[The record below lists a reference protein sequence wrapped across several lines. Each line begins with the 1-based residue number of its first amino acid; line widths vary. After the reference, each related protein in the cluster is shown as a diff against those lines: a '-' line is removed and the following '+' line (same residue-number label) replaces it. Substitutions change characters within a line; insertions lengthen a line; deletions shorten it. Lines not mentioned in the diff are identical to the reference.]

1 MKKYILI
8 SLVII
13 TTLSSCKKFLEEK
26 PFDFITAEN
35 FFKTEGDAN
44 AALNGVYSVFQLQ
57 GYYGRTQWLI
67 TDVSGE
73 AMRAGGTTGVRPE
86 LDRYTYAA
94 TNDEI
99 ANWWNNSYRMINRAN
114 DVIEK
119 VPAIDMDNAKKN
131 DIVGNARF
139 LRALGYF
146 DLLRSFGDVPL
157 ITASTSSAIADFK
170 PSRSPIAAVYTQ
182 IINDLKFAEQNCLAE
197 NQIPASG
204 KGRVSKTAA
213 TALLAKV
220 YLTRAS
226 SAAAQASDKTDALA
240 SCNAVIGSGFYNLR
254 AVYADVFDC
263 DKENNEEHIFSI
275 QFDLPPNVGN
285 ITPRMH
291 YPTNFTGGGSLNG
304 FGSFTVEPAFFTA
317 WPAADSIRKGH
328 SAVNKVGTQTFSQAF
343 FYKFRD
349 VRRLGNDSRTNFLV
363 LRFSDV
369 LLMQSEAINLIDSND
384 VSKFTGINR
393 VRTRAGLTTAAQQL
407 NITNTPTGTA
417 FVDALVR
424 ERGWEFCAEGHRRF
438 DLIRLKRLQQ
448 VITASGITV
457 FDPAK
462 HFLFPIPFTE
472 IALNTNLVQNPG
484 F

>member
-8 SLVII
+8 GLVLI
-13 TTLSSCKKFLEEK
+13 TALSSCKKFLEEK
-26 PFDFITAEN
+26 PLDFITAEN

-57 GYYGRTQWLI
+57 AYYGRTVWLI
-67 TDVSGE
+67 GDLPGE
-73 AMRAGGTTGVRPE
+73 ALRAGGTTGVRPE

-119 VPAIDMDNAKKN
+119 VPAIPMDNAKKN
-131 DIVGNARF
+131 DIIGNARF

-146 DLLRSFGDVPL
+146 DLVRSFGDVPL
-157 ITASTSSAIADFK
+157 VITSTSSPTADFK
-170 PSRSPIAAVYTQ
+170 LPRSPIAAVYTQ
-182 IINDLKFAEQNCLAE
+182 IIEDLKFAELNCLAE
-197 NQIPASG
+197 NQIPASS

-213 TALLAKV
+213 TSLLAKV
-220 YLTRAS
+220 YLTRNAS
-226 SAAAQASDKTDALA
+226 EAMLPSDKTDALA
-240 SCNAVIGSGFYNLR
+240 SCNTVINSTFYNLR
-254 AVYADVFDC
+254 TTFSDLFDP

-291 YPTNFTGGGSLNG
+291 YPTNFSGGGNLNG
-304 FGSFTVEPAFFTA
+304 FGSFTVEPAFFSA
-317 WPAADSIRKGH
+317 WPAADSIRKNH

-343 FYKFRD
+343 FYKYRD
-349 VRRLGNDSRTNFLV
+349 VKRLGNDSRSNFLV
-363 LRFSDV
+363 LRFADV
-369 LLMQSEAINLIDSND
+369 LLMQSEAMNLIDSTD
-384 VSKFTGINR
+384 VTKFTGINR

-417 FVDALVR
+417 FVDALVK
-424 ERGWEFCAEGHRRF
+424 ERGWELCAEGHRRF
-438 DLIRLKRLQQ
+438 DLIRLGRLQQ
-448 VITASGITV
+448 VVTASGITV

-462 HFLFPIPFTE
+462 HFLLPIPFTE
-472 IALNTNLVQNPG
+472 IALNPNLTQNPG